1 MKNEEKMISVI
12 IPIYNAEKYL
22 NKCLSSIVNQTYSN
36 LEIILVNDGSI
47 DTSLAICEKYK
58 QNDDRI
64 VIVNKQNE
72 GLVRA
77 RKDGIRMA
85 KGEYITFVDADDWI
99 DITTYENV
107 HMGTADIIAYGL
119 TEEYEYCSKSKTNK
133 IEQNLYD
140 KKGIGREI
148 IPRMLST
155 GTFFE
160 FGILP
165 NLVCKLIKK
174 DLFLQTIDD
183 VSDNVTIGEDVDFF
197 FRTVFRAES
206 LLITKDVP
214 YHYRQ
219 HQDSMMRTELP
230 VKKIQDLYW
239 DLYNIK
245 EASGLT
251 EWISQLN
258 QYITFVMMLKRPEMV
273 IQYIKELSCI
283 QGKVVIYGA
292 GGFGRSLYDVLIKSK
307 NITRIY
313 IVDKQWNN
321 MKNTEYCIENP
332 KTIKQD
338 IPDKIIIAI
347 LNDNICAQV
356 ENYLIKMGIN
366 SKIITR
372 INFKG
377 IDVERMIKI
386 Y

>member
-1 MKNEEKMISVI
+1 
-12 IPIYNAEKYL
+12 
-22 NKCLSSIVNQTYSN
+22 
-36 LEIILVNDGSI
+36 
-47 DTSLAICEKYK
+47 
-58 QNDDRI
+58 
-64 VIVNKQNE
+64 
-72 GLVRA
+72 
-77 RKDGIRMA
+77 
-85 KGEYITFVDADDWI
+85 
-99 DITTYENV
+99 
-107 HMGTADIIAYGL
+107 
-119 TEEYEYCSKSKTNK
+119 
-133 IEQNLYD
+133 
-140 KKGIGREI
+140 
-148 IPRMLST
+148 
-155 GTFFE
+155 
-160 FGILP
+160 
-165 NLVCKLIKK
+165 
-174 DLFLQTIDD
+174 
-183 VSDNVTIGEDVDFF
+183 
-197 FRTVFRAES
+197 
-206 LLITKDVP
+206 
-214 YHYRQ
+214 
-219 HQDSMMRTELP
+219 MMRTELP